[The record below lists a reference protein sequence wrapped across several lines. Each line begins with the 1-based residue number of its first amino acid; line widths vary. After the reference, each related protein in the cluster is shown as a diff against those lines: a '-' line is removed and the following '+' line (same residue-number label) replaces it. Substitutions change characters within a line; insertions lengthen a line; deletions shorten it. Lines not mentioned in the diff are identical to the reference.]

1 MYVLDGIRHMTGIV
15 IKIEG
20 SIWHKH
26 IEDWSY
32 HILMENGDIKKMR
45 GWRVEKVEQID
56 DRGM

>member
-15 IKIEG
+15 VKIEG

-56 DRGM
+56 D